1 MSIKI
6 DLRNQVRQTI
16 LPKWKPLLPL
26 FEAVMNS
33 FQAVKDAGHSG
44 SSRGSISIEVER
56 EKPLLAEENPAVIG
70 FRVVDDGIGLTDEN
84 FDSFNT
90 AFSPYKM
97 RTGGKGLGRFTWLK
111 AFERAQITST
121 FKDQANGGLLR
132 RTFNFDENYDL
143 DERGL
148 PRPVESGE
156 AGTTIHLVNFY
167 DNYKSEC
174 PRTTEVLIEKII
186 EHFLLVLLEPSC
198 PNFILL
204 DQSQT

>member
-84 FDSFNT
+84 FDST
-90 AFSPYKM
+90 QPSH
-97 RTGGKGLGRFTWLK
+97 RT
-111 AFERAQITST
+111 Q
-121 FKDQANGGLLR
+121 
-132 RTFNFDENYDL
+132 
-143 DERGL
+143 
-148 PRPVESGE
+148 
-156 AGTTIHLVNFY
+156 
-167 DNYKSEC
+167 
-174 PRTTEVLIEKII
+174 
-186 EHFLLVLLEPSC
+186 
-198 PNFILL
+198 
-204 DQSQT
+204 